1 MIYPSIRIE
10 GAILS
15 PDLLDRLEDLAG
27 QRPADF
33 DLEGAAKVKDEIARA
48 WADAQDYWR
57 IFQRK
62 LESVR
67 ADSPA
72 TTETRQQW
80 VLPLLGLLG
89 YQLDFQPKSAEA
101 NGKLYPLSHRVANRG
116 GTVVHVTG
124 YRDQAGLDRKAEQR
138 SGGLR
143 MSAHAMVQEYL
154 NLADELYGLV
164 TNGRVLRLLR
174 DSSRLIKLTYLEF
187 DLDRIFGDGLFADF
201 AILYRLLHATRL
213 PASRDEAAQSW
224 IERYHQDS
232 LDAGSRIRE
241 GLSKA
246 VEQAILGLANGFLQ
260 HRANDEL
267 RERVASGRLSA
278 EDFYKEVLRLI
289 YRLLFLMVIEER
301 GLVFPSGTAARHRE
315 IYEQFYSVMR
325 LRRMSERRHL
335 ADRRHADLWPALQSG
350 FRLFE
355 AGGPGPK
362 MGVPPLAG
370 DLFQPRAIDALMG
383 CTLGNDA
390 LLGALRTLNLYTH
403 PDNGQLI
410 RVNYGALNVEEFGS
424 VYEGLLE
431 YEPVILPDGG
441 QTTFA
446 FMQGDER
453 ANTGS
458 HYTPDELV
466 QPLIKHS
473 LDHLI
478 AERLKAKDPEAALLS
493 LRVADVACGSGH
505 ILLAAARRIGQELA
519 VVRTAEDQPSPLA
532 MRTAVRDVIRH
543 CIYGVD
549 LNPLAVELC
558 KVALW
563 LEAHVPGEPLSF
575 LDHHIKCGNAI
586 VGYVRREDIE
596 ADGVPD
602 EAFVTMPGDDKEVA
616 ALLRQR
622 NRAERNG
629 QTALKFDPGV
639 ERQLDEAL
647 RGWKGLD
654 ALPEHTPEQ
663 VDVKRKRFEVLSQSA
678 EALWMEQLAA
688 IPIAQF
694 YIPKVKNRPD
704 MHVTEE
710 HFRQYWKGER
720 KPQSQATAEA
730 WATALRKRCFHWF
743 LAFPD
748 VMNGGGFDCILGNP
762 PYLGGKKLNDAY
774 GSPFCEYVKWRFAPA
789 GLSDLVVYFLH
800 RFVHLLKPT
809 GITAFITTNSIKDGA
824 VREDGLDVVLS
835 RGCQLLMAVRGVRW
849 PGRANLVVS
858 LISLARGST
867 DLPRY
872 LDGRHVDFISS
883 LLEDTKDE
891 GPPQVLRQQSSRAY
905 MGSVLYGD
913 GFLITHAEAETLLR
927 MDPRNRDVV
936 LPIINGDEVNSHPI
950 QAPSRSAIC
959 FGELDEKRASEY
971 SGPFE
976 HLLSHVKAERSK
988 YGHKPGAGNRR
999 LADRWWLFGRYST
1012 DLYDGIRVKSRCFAA
1027 AVTTKHLA
1035 FSAFPTRQ
1043 LFTHALFVVDS
1054 ESWQHYSIL
1063 QSNFHETWA
1072 RKYSGALETRL
1083 RYSPSDC
1090 FETFPFPTDLW
1101 HTQSAVLTH
1110 VGERYHEH
1118 RAQLMRDL
1126 WLGLT
1131 DIYNLFH
1138 ARNLSPEHVAKVS
1151 KKPAEVAC
1159 AGFNG
1164 VLTLRRLHVALD
1176 NAVREAYGWADLNLG
1191 HEFVEVETLPEN
1203 DRVRYT
1209 ISPAARKEVLRRLL
1223 ALNHERARQ
1232 EAAQAQAPEKG
1243 KVKRA
1248 AAKRAVEATPS
1259 SAPGGVPTF
1268 ATVSAEV
1275 VALPDAAWAGAGGE
1289 LVTNDALAVAAV
1301 LKAFAAPTA
1310 TQHARLAAL
1319 LCAEPRLFA
1328 RLAPQPLAAQW
1339 HRLVGGEAA
1348 ALPSSVGS
1356 LAPAARTSFGVAV
1369 KTMRARGVLVEN
1381 MILDTWGPGPGLAVY
1396 DTSGWPEGRA
1406 RWVVSWLRSQEL
1418 GALLQALP
1426 AELASLVHEQAA

>member
-15 PDLLDRLEDLAG
+15 PDVLDRLDDLAG

-33 DLEGAAKVKDEIARA
+33 GLEGTAKVKDEIARA

-124 YRDQAGLDRKAEQR
+124 YRDPAGLDRKAEQR
-138 SGGLR
+138 SGALR

-187 DLDRIFGDGLFADF
+187 DLDRIFSDGLFADF
-201 AILYRLLHATRL
+201 AVLYRLLHATRL
-213 PASRDEAAQSW
+213 PANRDEVAQSW

-246 VEQAILGLANGFLQ
+246 VERAILGLANGFLQ
-260 HRANDEL
+260 HRANDDL

-315 IYEQFYSVMR
+315 VYEQFYSVMR

-335 ADRRHADLWPALQSG
+335 ADRRHADLWPALQAS

-390 LLGALRTLNLYTH
+390 LLGALRALNLYTH

-431 YEPVILPDGG
+431 YEPVILPDGA

-446 FMQGDER
+446 FKQGDER

-478 AERLKAKDPEAALLS
+478 AERLKAEDPEAALLS

-519 VVRTAEDQPSPLA
+519 VVRTGEDQPSPLA
-532 MRTAVRDVIRH
+532 MRTAVRDAIRH

-596 ADGVPD
+596 SRGVPD

-622 NRAERNG
+622 NKAERTG
-629 QTALKFDPGV
+629 QKALKFDPEV

-647 RGWKGLD
+647 KGWKGLD
-654 ALPEHTPEQ
+654 ALPEHTPAQAEA
-663 VDVKRKRFEVLSQSA
+663 KRQRFEVLSKSA

-688 IPIAQF
+688 VPIAQF
-694 YIPKVKNRPD
+694 YVPKVKNRPG
-704 MHVTEE
+704 MHVTEDE
-710 HFRQYWKGER
+710 FRSYWKGER

-730 WATALRKRCFHWF
+730 WAIAERKRFFHWF
-743 LAFPD
+743 LAFPE
-748 VMNGGGFDCILGNP
+748 VMTGGGFDCVLGNP
-762 PYLGGKKLNDAY
+762 PYLGGKKLSGTYGDGFLAY
-774 GSPFCEYVKWRFAPA
+774 LKWQFAPA
-789 GLSDLVVYFLH
+789 GGLSDLVVYFL
-800 RFVHLLKPT
+800 RRIASIVRDGGFYAL
-809 GITAFITTNSIKDGA
+809 ISTNTVSQGDSRQGGLG
-824 VREDGLDVVLS
+824 VLREAGHDIVFAKKS
-835 RGCQLLMAVRGVRW
+835 VRW
-849 PGRANLVVS
+849 PGAAALEVT
-858 LISLARGST
+858 LLA
-867 DLPRY
+867 LHF
-872 LDGRHVDFISS
+872 GRWTGKRVFGDRQVDSINT
-883 LLEDTKDE
+883 LLEPEEEQIPPSRLFENE
-891 GPPQVLRQQSSRAY
+891 GQSFI
-905 MGSVLYGD
+905 GSVLLGT
-913 GFLITHAEAETLLR
+913 GFLMTEAEAMALIRQDSRNSDVLQPYLSGADLNSDPLR
-927 MDPRNRDVV
+927 RPSRWAINFGARAIEEAGAYAGPFDIVDRAVRPQREKVKRDVYRLKWWQYAEKCENLYRAIKSKERV
-936 LPIINGDEVNSHPI
+936 LVVAQTSKTV
-950 QAPSRSAIC
+950 AFAFVPSSYVFSMMVVVFDDDTHSQFAVMQSSTHNVWAW
-959 FGELDEKRASEY
+959 KYAST
-971 SGPFE
+971 
-976 HLLSHVKAERSK
+976 L
-988 YGHKPGAGNRR
+988 
-999 LADRWWLFGRYST
+999 
-1012 DLYDGIRVKSRCFAA
+1012 KS
-1027 AVTTKHLA
+1027 
-1035 FSAFPTRQ
+1035 
-1043 LFTHALFVVDS
+1043 D
-1054 ESWQHYSIL
+1054 
-1063 QSNFHETWA
+1063 
-1072 RKYSGALETRL
+1072 L
-1083 RYSPSDC
+1083 RYVPTDIAQ
-1090 FETFPFPTDLW
+1090 TFPRPRSTERLEVVGLEY
-1101 HTQSAVLTH
+1101 HT
-1110 VGERYHEH
+1110 H
-1118 RAQLMRDL
+1118 RDRVMREL

-1138 ARNLSPEHVAKVS
+1138 ARDLSPELVAKVS
-1151 KKPAEVAC
+1151 KKPSEIAR
-1159 AGFNG
+1159 AGFDG
-1164 VLTLRRLHVALD
+1164 LLGLRRLHVALD
-1176 NAVREAYGWADLNLG
+1176 NAVRDAYGWTDLNLG
-1191 HEFVEVETLPEN
+1191 HDFVEVETLPEN
-1203 DRVRYT
+1203 DRARYT
-1209 ISPAARKEVLRRLL
+1209 ISPAARKEVLKRLL

-1243 KVKRA
+1243 KARRT
-1248 AAKRAVEATPS
+1248 AAKRAAEATPS
-1259 SAPGGVPTF
+1259 SAPVGVPSF
-1268 ATVSAEV
+1268 EIVSASV
-1275 VALPDAAWAGAGGE
+1275 AALPDAAWASAGGE
-1289 LVTNDALAVAAV
+1289 LATNDALALAAV

-1339 HRLVGGEAA
+1339 QRLVGSQAA
-1348 ALPSSVGS
+1348 ALPSGVSS

-1369 KTMRARGVLVEN
+1369 KTMRARGALVED
-1381 MILDTWGPGPGLAVY
+1381 MILDTWGPGPGLEVY

-1406 RWVVSWLRSQEL
+1406 RWVVSWLKSQDL
-1418 GALLQALP
+1418 GALLQGLP
-1426 AELASLVHEQAA
+1426 VELARFVNEQAA

>member
-15 PDLLDRLEDLAG
+15 PEVLDRLEDLAG
-27 QRPADF
+27 QRAADF
-33 DLEGAAKVKDEIARA
+33 GLEGTAKVKDEIARA

-67 ADSPA
+67 ADSLA

-101 NGKLYPLSHRVANRG
+101 NGKLYPLSHRVVNRG
-116 GTVVHVTG
+116 ATVVHVTG
-124 YRDQAGLDRKAEQR
+124 YRDPAGLDRKAEHR
-138 SGGLR
+138 SGALR

-187 DLDRIFGDGLFADF
+187 DLDRIFSDGLFADF
-201 AILYRLLHATRL
+201 AVLYRLLHATRL
-213 PASRDEAAQSW
+213 PANREEAAQSW

-232 LDAGSRIRE
+232 LEAGSRIRE

-246 VEQAILGLANGFLQ
+246 VEQAILGLANGFLK
-260 HRANDEL
+260 HKDNDDL
-267 RERVASGRLSA
+267 RQCVAEARLSA

-301 GLVFPSGTAARHRE
+301 GLIFPSGTAARHRE

-335 ADRRHADLWPALQSG
+335 ADRRHADLWPALQAT

-370 DLFQPRAIDALMG
+370 DLFRPIAIDSLVR

-390 LLGALRTLNLYTH
+390 LLGALRALNLYTH

-431 YEPVILPDGG
+431 YEPVILPDGA
-441 QTTFA
+441 QTSFA
-446 FMQGDER
+446 FKRGDER

-473 LDHLI
+473 LDYLI
-478 AERLKAKDPEAALLS
+478 VERLRAKDAEAALLS

-519 VVRTAEDQPSPLA
+519 IVRTGEDQPSPLA
-532 MRTAVRDVIRH
+532 MRTAVRDAIRH

-596 ADGVPD
+596 SRGVPD
-602 EAFVTMPGDDKEVA
+602 EAFVTMPGDDKDVA

-622 NRAERNG
+622 NRAERAG
-629 QTALKFDPGV
+629 QTALKFDPEV
-639 ERQLDEAL
+639 ERQLDEAMK
-647 RGWKGLD
+647 GWKGLEV
-654 ALPEHTPEQ
+654 LPEHTPEQ
-663 VDVKRKRFEVLSQSA
+663 VEEKRRRFEMLSTSA

-694 YIPKVKNRPD
+694 YIPKIKNRPG

-710 HFRQYWKGER
+710 EFRSYLKGVR
-720 KPQSQATAEA
+720 RPQSQATAEA
-730 WATALRKRCFHWF
+730 WATAERKRYFHWF

-748 VMNGGGFDCILGNP
+748 VIAAGGFDCLLGNP
-762 PYLGGKKLNDAY
+762 PYLGRGAIRASYGNSFCAY
-774 GSPFCEYVKWRFAPA
+774 VQWQFAPA
-789 GLSDLVVYFLH
+789 GVSDLVVYFVQRLQQ
-800 RFVHLLKPT
+800 LLKAD
-809 GITAFITTNSIKDGA
+809 GFASFITTNSIKDGEI
-824 VREDGLDVVLS
+824 RRDGLEVVMS
-835 RGCQLLMAVRGVRW
+835 RGATIVMAQRAIKW
-849 PGRANLVVS
+849 PGRANVFVS
-858 LISLARGST
+858 LLSLYQGSWQQ
-867 DLPRY
+867 PRI
-872 LDGRHVDFISS
+872 LDGTSVGEISAFLEAGALEVDPTQAAENLGRLHQGSI
-883 LLEDTKDE
+883 
-891 GPPQVLRQQSSRAY
+891 VL
-905 MGSVLYGD
+905 GD
-913 GFLITHAEAETLLR
+913 GFLLSRDEAAALLAEEPAARAIVRPILNGQELNSSPMQEPDRLVIDLGER
-927 MDPRNRDVV
+927 SIADARRFPRALARLEQLV
-936 LPIINGDEVNSHPI
+936 LPVRGRKGDPGTWWQFWRPRRELYASL
-950 QAPSRSAIC
+950 RS
-959 FGELDEKRASEY
+959 
-971 SGPFE
+971 
-976 HLLSHVKAERSK
+976 
-988 YGHKPGAGNRR
+988 
-999 LADRWWLFGRYST
+999 LA
-1012 DLYDGIRVKSRCFAA
+1012 RCFVAA
-1027 AVTTKHLA
+1027 RTTKHLN
-1035 FSAFPTRQ
+1035 FSASPTDRVFSDA
-1043 LFTHALFVVDS
+1043 LYVFTTDRWDHYAVV
-1054 ESWQHYSIL
+1054 
-1063 QSNFHETWA
+1063 QSTLHEVWA
-1072 RKYSGALETRL
+1072 RKYSGALKQDL
-1083 RYSPSDC
+1083 RYSPSNC
-1090 FETFPFPTDLW
+1090 FETFPFPADLW
-1101 HTQSAVLTH
+1101 QTASTTLAQ
-1110 VGERYHEH
+1110 VGEQYHEY
-1118 RAQLMRDL
+1118 RRRLMREL

-1131 DIYNLFH
+1131 AIYNLLH
-1138 ARNLSPEHVAKVS
+1138 ARDLSPDLVAKVS
-1151 KKPAEVAC
+1151 KKPTAVAR
-1159 AGFNG
+1159 AGFDG
-1164 VLTLRRLHVALD
+1164 LLELRRLHVALD
-1176 NAVREAYGWADLNLG
+1176 NAVLGAYGWTDLNLG
-1191 HEFVEVETLPEN
+1191 HDFVEVESLPEN

-1209 ISPAARKEVLRRLL
+1209 ISPAARKEILKRML
-1223 ALNHERARQ
+1223 ALNHEHARQ
-1232 EAAQAQAPEKG
+1232 EAAQAPAKG
-1243 KVKRA
+1243 KMKRTTTKRA
-1248 AAKRAVEATPS
+1248 ADVTPP
-1259 SAPGGVPTF
+1259 SAPIGVPPF

-1275 VALPDAAWAGAGGE
+1275 AGLPDAAWASASADPA
-1289 LVTNDALAVAAV
+1289 TNDALALAAV
-1301 LKAFAAPTA
+1301 LKAFAVPAA
-1310 TQHARLAAL
+1310 TQHTRLAAL
-1319 LCAEPRLFA
+1319 LCVEPRLFA

-1339 HRLVGGEAA
+1339 QRLNGSQAA
-1348 ALPSSVGS
+1348 ALPQGVSA
-1356 LAPAARTSFGVAV
+1356 LAPAARTSFGVAM
-1369 KTMRARGVLVEN
+1369 KTMRARGVLVED
-1381 MILDTWGPGPGLAVY
+1381 MIFDTWGPGPGLDVY
-1396 DTSGWPEGRA
+1396 DTSGWADGRA
-1406 RWVVSWLRSQEL
+1406 RWVVSWLKSQDL
-1418 GALLQALP
+1418 DALLQGLP
-1426 AELASLVHEQAA
+1426 AELARFVDEQAA

>member
-15 PDLLDRLEDLAG
+15 PEVLDRLDDLAG

-33 DLEGAAKVKDEIARA
+33 GLEGTAKVKDEIARA

-67 ADSPA
+67 TDSPA

-124 YRDQAGLDRKAEQR
+124 YRDPAGLDRKAEQR
-138 SGGLR
+138 SGALR

-187 DLDRIFGDGLFADF
+187 DLERIFSDGLFADF
-201 AILYRLLHATRL
+201 AVLYRLLHATRL
-213 PASRDEAAQSW
+213 PANRDEAAQSW

-246 VEQAILGLANGFLQ
+246 VERAILGLANGFLQ
-260 HRANDEL
+260 HRANDDL
-267 RERVASGRLSA
+267 RDRVASGRLSA

-335 ADRRHADLWPALQSG
+335 AVRRHADLWPALQAS

-355 AGGPGPK
+355 AGGPGTK

-390 LLGALRTLNLYTH
+390 LLGALRALNLYTH

-431 YEPVILPDGG
+431 YEPVILPDGA
-441 QTTFA
+441 QTAFA
-446 FMQGDER
+446 FKQGDER

-478 AERLKAKDPEAALLS
+478 ADRLNAKDPEAALLS

-519 VVRTAEDQPSPLA
+519 VVRTGEDQPSPLA

-596 ADGVPD
+596 ARGVPD

-622 NRAERNG
+622 NKAERSG
-629 QTALKFDPGV
+629 QTALKFDPEV
-639 ERQLDEAL
+639 ERRLDQAL
-647 RGWKGLD
+647 KGWSGLD

-663 VDVKRKRFEVLSQSA
+663 VEAKRQRFEVLSGSA

-694 YIPKVKNRPD
+694 YIPKVKNRQG

-710 HFRQYWKGER
+710 EFRSYWQGGR

-730 WATALRKRCFHWF
+730 WSWAVRKRFFHWF
-743 LAFPD
+743 LAFPG
-748 VMNGGGFDCILGNP
+748 VMSRGGFDCILGNP
-762 PYLGGKKLNDAY
+762 PYLGGKKLNEAY
-774 GSPFCEYVKWRFAPA
+774 GLQFCEYVKWKFAPA

-800 RFVHLLKPT
+800 RFVQLLKPT
-809 GITAFITTNSIKDGA
+809 GISAFITTNSIKDGA

-858 LISLARGST
+858 LLSLTRSSS

-872 LDGRHVDFISS
+872 LDGRRVEYISA
-883 LLEDTKDE
+883 LLEDTKDV
-891 GPPQVLRQQSSRAY
+891 GPPHLLQEQASRAY

-913 GFLITHAEAETLLR
+913 GFLLTHAEAQELLSL
-927 MDPRNRDVV
+927 DQKNHEVV
-936 LPIINGDEVNSHPI
+936 MPIINGDEVNSHPE
-950 QAPSRSAIC
+950 QAPGRSAIC
-959 FGELDEKRASEY
+959 FRDWDEERASNY
-971 SGPFE
+971 VAPFDR
-976 HLLSHVKAERSK
+976 LLVHAKPDRMK
-988 YGHKPGAGNRR
+988 YGDKPGAGNKR

-1012 DLYDGIRVKSRCFAA
+1012 DLYDGIRVKPRCFAA

-1054 ESWQHYSIL
+1054 DQWHHFATL
-1063 QSNFHETWA
+1063 QSTFHEIWA

-1090 FETFPFPTDLW
+1090 FETFPFPRDFWQIASPALA
-1101 HTQSAVLTH
+1101 QA
-1110 VGERYHEH
+1110 GERYHEH
-1118 RAQLMRDL
+1118 RRRLMHGL

-1138 ARNLSPEHVAKVS
+1138 ARDLSLELVTKVS
-1151 KKPAEVAC
+1151 KKPADVAR
-1159 AGFNG
+1159 AGFDG
-1164 VLTLRRLHVALD
+1164 LLELRRLHIALD
-1176 NAVREAYGWADLNLG
+1176 NAVLDAYGWTDLNLG
-1191 HEFVEVETLPEN
+1191 HDFVEVETLPES

-1223 ALNHERARQ
+1223 TLNHERARH
-1232 EAAQAQAPEKG
+1232 EAAQAPEMG
-1243 KVKRA
+1243 KAKRTVAKRSA
-1248 AAKRAVEATPS
+1248 AAKSPS
-1259 SAPGGVPTF
+1259 AAPVGVPAF
-1268 ATVSAEV
+1268 ASMSAELA
-1275 VALPDAAWAGAGGE
+1275 ALPDAAWACGGGE
-1289 LVTNDALAVAAV
+1289 PVSHDALALAAV
-1301 LKAFAAPTA
+1301 LNAFAVPVA
-1310 TQHARLAAL
+1310 TQHVRLAAL

-1328 RLAPQPLAAQW
+1328 RLAPQPLVAQW
-1339 HRLVGGEAA
+1339 QRLVGNEAA
-1348 ALPSSVGS
+1348 ALPSGVSS
-1356 LAPAARTSFGVAV
+1356 LVPAARTSFGVAV
-1369 KTMRARGVLVEN
+1369 KTMRARGSLVEN
-1381 MILDTWGPGPGLAVY
+1381 LILDTWGPGPGLDAY

-1406 RWVVSWLRSQEL
+1406 RWVVGWLKAQDLS
-1418 GALLQALP
+1418 ALIQGLP
-1426 AELASLVHEQAA
+1426 VELASFVNEQAA

>member
-15 PDLLDRLEDLAG
+15 PDILDRLDDLAG
-27 QRPADF
+27 QRPVDF
-33 DLEGAAKVKDEIARA
+33 GLDGTAKVKDEIARA

-124 YRDQAGLDRKAEQR
+124 YRDPAGLDRKAEQR
-138 SGGLR
+138 SGALR

-187 DLDRIFGDGLFADF
+187 DLDRIFSDGLFADF
-201 AILYRLLHATRL
+201 AVLYRLLHATRL
-213 PASRDEAAQSW
+213 PANRDEAAQSW

-232 LDAGSRIRE
+232 LDAGSRIRD

-246 VEQAILGLANGFLQ
+246 VEHAIKSLGNGFLQ
-260 HRANDEL
+260 HKANDDL
-267 RERVASGRLSA
+267 RQQVESGRLSA
-278 EDFYKEVLRLI
+278 EDFYKHLLRLI

-301 GLVFPSGTAARHRE
+301 GLVFPSGVQAKHRE
-315 IYEQFYSVMR
+315 IYEQFYSLMR
-325 LRRMSERRHL
+325 LRRMSEKRHL
-335 ADRRHADLWPALQSG
+335 ADRRHADLWPALLAT

-355 AGGPGPK
+355 AGGPGAK

-370 DLFQPRAIDALMG
+370 DLFSPPAIGILSRCM
-383 CTLGNDA
+383 LGNDV
-390 LLGALRTLNLYTH
+390 LLGALRALNLYTH

-431 YEPVILPDGG
+431 YEPVILPDGA

-446 FMQGDER
+446 FKQGDER

-519 VVRTAEDQPSPLA
+519 VVRTGEDQPSPLA

-596 ADGVPD
+596 ARGVPD
-602 EAFVTMPGDDKEVA
+602 EAFATMPGDDKEIAA
-616 ALLRQR
+616 ALRKR
-622 NRAERNG
+622 NKDERAG
-629 QTALKFDPGV
+629 QTKLKFDPEV

-647 RGWKGLD
+647 KGWKGLD

-663 VDVKRKRFEVLSQSA
+663 VEAKRQRFELLSKSA

-694 YIPKVKNRPD
+694 YIPKIKNRPGT
-704 MHVTEE
+704 HVTEE
-710 HFRQYWKGER
+710 EFRSYWRGER

-730 WATALRKRCFHWF
+730 WAISERKRFFHWF

-748 VMNGGGFDCILGNP
+748 VFAAGGFDCILGNP
-762 PYLGGKKLNDAY
+762 PYLGGKKIRDAY
-774 GSPFCEYVKWRFAPA
+774 GDRFCNLITWLFHPL
-789 GLSDLVVYFLH
+789 GLSDLVVFFLH
-800 RFVHLLKPT
+800 RFFGLLKGD
-809 GITAFITTNSIKDGA
+809 GIAAFITTNSIKDGN
-824 VREDGLDVVLS
+824 VREDGLERLVAAGGS
-835 RGCQLLMAVRGVRW
+835 ILMAVRSTRW
-849 PGRANLVVS
+849 PGRASLFVS
-858 LISLARGST
+858 LLSMSKSGFNG
-867 DLPRY
+867 PRV
-872 LDGRHVDFISS
+872 LDGRPVTHISA
-883 LLEDTKDE
+883 LLEDSADQ
-891 GPPQVLRQQSSRAY
+891 GAPAVLRSQEDRGY
-905 MGSVLYGD
+905 IGSVLYAD
-913 GFLITHAEAETLLR
+913 AFFVDHATRER
-927 MDPRNRDVV
+927 MIKADSRNADVV
-936 LPIINGDEVNSHPI
+936 RPILNGEDANSSPE
-950 QAPSRSAIC
+950 QQPSRSVVC
-959 FGELDEKRASEY
+959 FRDFDITRAQKYRE
-971 SGPFE
+971 PFAYA
-976 HLLSHVKAERSK
+976 AENIRIERQK
-988 YGHKPGAGNRR
+988 YADRLGSQNKR
-999 LADRWWLFGRYST
+999 LAERWWLFGRYSAQM
-1012 DLYDGIRVKSRCFAA
+1012 YSAIESRPRCFAA
-1027 AVTTKHLA
+1027 AITTKHLA
-1035 FSAFPTRQ
+1035 FSAYPTRQ
-1043 LFTHALFVVDS
+1043 IFTHALFIVDTDRW
-1054 ESWQHYSIL
+1054 EHFAVL
-1063 QSNFHETWA
+1063 QSTHHEVWA

-1090 FETFPFPTDLW
+1090 FGTFPLPGDLW
-1101 HTQSAVLTH
+1101 IDGSASLEDA
-1110 VGERYHEH
+1110 GEKYHEH
-1118 RAQLMRDL
+1118 RRGLMRDL

-1138 ARNLSPEHVAKVS
+1138 ARDLTPELVAKVS
-1151 KKPAEVAC
+1151 KKPADVAR
-1159 AGFNG
+1159 AGCEG
-1164 VLTLRRLHVALD
+1164 LLELRRLHVALD
-1176 NAVREAYGWADLNLG
+1176 NAVRDAYGWTDLNLG
-1191 HEFVEVETLPEN
+1191 HDFVEVETLPEN

-1209 ISPAARKEVLRRLL
+1209 ISPAARKEVLKRLL
-1223 ALNHERARQ
+1223 ALNHQRAK
-1232 EAAQAQAPEKG
+1232 EEKETAPLEKPKAKG
-1243 KVKRA
+1243 KRKA
-1248 AAKRAVEATPS
+1248 TEAS
-1259 SAPGGVPTF
+1259 
-1268 ATVSAEV
+1268 
-1275 VALPDAAWAGAGGE
+1275 PD
-1289 LVTNDALAVAAV
+1289 
-1301 LKAFAAPTA
+1301 
-1310 TQHARLAAL
+1310 
-1319 LCAEPRLFA
+1319 EPQLF
-1328 RLAPQPLAAQW
+1328 
-1339 HRLVGGEAA
+1339 
-1348 ALPSSVGS
+1348 
-1356 LAPAARTSFGVAV
+1356 
-1369 KTMRARGVLVEN
+1369 
-1381 MILDTWGPGPGLAVY
+1381 
-1396 DTSGWPEGRA
+1396 
-1406 RWVVSWLRSQEL
+1406 
-1418 GALLQALP
+1418 
-1426 AELASLVHEQAA
+1426 

>member
-15 PDLLDRLEDLAG
+15 PDILDRLDDLAG
-27 QRPADF
+27 QRPVDF
-33 DLEGAAKVKDEIARA
+33 GLEGTAKVKDEIARA

-67 ADSPA
+67 PDSPA

-101 NGKLYPLSHRVANRG
+101 NGKLYPLSHRITNRG
-116 GTVVHVTG
+116 GTVVHVIG
-124 YRDQAGLDRKAEQR
+124 YRDPAGLDRKAEQR
-138 SGGLR
+138 SGAMR

-154 NLADELYGLV
+154 NLADELYGVV

-187 DLDRIFGDGLFADF
+187 DLDRIFSDGLFADF
-201 AILYRLLHATRL
+201 AVLYRLLHATRL
-213 PASRDEAAQSW
+213 PANRDEAAQSW

-246 VEQAILGLANGFLQ
+246 VEHALLSLANGFLQ
-260 HRANDEL
+260 HKANDDL
-267 RERVASGRLSA
+267 RQQVESGRLSA
-278 EDFYKEVLRLI
+278 EDFYKHLLRLI

-301 GLVFPSGTAARHRE
+301 GLVFPSNVQAKHRE
-315 IYEQFYSVMR
+315 IYEQFYSLMR
-325 LRRMSERRHL
+325 LRRMSEKRHL
-335 ADRRHADLWPALQSG
+335 ADRRYVDLWPALLAT

-355 AGGPGPK
+355 AGGPGAR

-370 DLFQPRAIDALMG
+370 DLFSSPAIGILAG
-383 CTLGNDA
+383 CTLGNDV
-390 LLGALRTLNLYTH
+390 LLGALRALNLYSH

-431 YEPVILPDGG
+431 YEPVILPDGA

-446 FMQGDER
+446 FKQGDER

-505 ILLAAARRIGQELA
+505 ILLAASRRIGQELA
-519 VVRTAEDQPSPLA
+519 IVRTGEDQPSPLA

-543 CIYGVD
+543 CIFGVD

-596 ADGVPD
+596 SRGVPD
-602 EAFVTMPGDDKEVA
+602 EAFVTMPGDDKEIAA
-616 ALLRQR
+616 ALRKR
-622 NRAERNG
+622 NKDERAG
-629 QTALKFDPGV
+629 QTKLKFNPEV

-647 RGWKGLD
+647 QGWKGLD

-663 VDVKRKRFEVLSQSA
+663 VEAKRQRFEVLSKSA

-694 YIPKVKNRPD
+694 YIPKEKNRPG

-710 HFRQYWKGER
+710 EFRTYWKGQR
-720 KPQSQATAEA
+720 KPQGQATAEA
-730 WATALRKRCFHWF
+730 WALAERKRFFHWF
-743 LAFPD
+743 LSFPE

-762 PYLGGKKLNDAY
+762 PYLGGQDLSGSY
-774 GSPFCEYVKWRFAPA
+774 GHAFCYYTKWEYAPA
-789 GLSDLVVYFLH
+789 GLSDLVVFFVRRLFSLLRPGGFMSFL
-800 RFVHLLKPT
+800 
-809 GITAFITTNSIKDGA
+809 TTNSIKDGDVRRDGLETLLQDGGQINHA
-824 VREDGLDVVLS
+824 VR
-835 RGCQLLMAVRGVRW
+835 AIKW
-849 PGRANLVVS
+849 PGRAKLVVS
-858 LISLARGST
+858 AVTLHKGSWDEARV
-867 DLPRY
+867 
-872 LDGRHVDFISS
+872 LDGQVVETINAF
-883 LLEDTKDE
+883 LEDSADLGEPKDLAANAAKVF
-891 GPPQVLRQQSSRAY
+891 Q
-905 MGSVLYGD
+905 GSIYLGD
-913 GFLITHAEAETLLR
+913 GFLLEHAEAERLR
-927 MDPRNRDVV
+927 RADPRNSDV
-936 LPIINGDEVNSHPI
+936 LFPLINGQELNSGPEQKPGRTIINFFDWPVDRAKGYIEPF
-950 QAPSRSAIC
+950 AIVESLVKPVRATQNRERNRDIWWVYAEHRPGLTRALQPVESC
-959 FGELDEKRASEY
+959 F
-971 SGPFE
+971 
-976 HLLSHVKAERSK
+976 
-988 YGHKPGAGNRR
+988 
-999 LADRWWLFGRYST
+999 
-1012 DLYDGIRVKSRCFAA
+1012 IAA
-1027 AVTTKHLA
+1027 ATTKYLN
-1035 FSAFPTRQ
+1035 FSISPTRRI
-1043 LFTHALFVVDS
+1043 FTHALYVFATDR
-1054 ESWQHYSIL
+1054 WDHYAAV
-1063 QSNFHETWA
+1063 QSTLHEVWA

-1090 FETFPFPTDLW
+1090 FETFPLPSDLW
-1101 HTQSAVLTH
+1101 QAASPPLVQA
-1110 VGERYHEH
+1110 GERYHEH
-1118 RAQLMRDL
+1118 RRRLMREL

-1138 ARNLSPEHVAKVS
+1138 ARDLSHELVAKVS
-1151 KKPAEVAC
+1151 KKPAEVAR
-1159 AGFNG
+1159 AGFDG
-1164 VLTLRRLHVALD
+1164 LLELRRLHVALD
-1176 NAVREAYGWADLNLG
+1176 NAVRDAYGWTDLNLDHG
-1191 HEFVEVETLPEN
+1191 YVEVETLPEN

-1209 ISPAARKEVLRRLL
+1209 ISPAARKEVLKRLL
-1223 ALNHERARQ
+1223 ALNHQRAKE
-1232 EAAQAQAPEKG
+1232 EAAK
-1243 KVKRA
+1243 
-1248 AAKRAVEATPS
+1248 
-1259 SAPGGVPTF
+1259 
-1268 ATVSAEV
+1268 
-1275 VALPDAAWAGAGGE
+1275 
-1289 LVTNDALAVAAV
+1289 
-1301 LKAFAAPTA
+1301 
-1310 TQHARLAAL
+1310 
-1319 LCAEPRLFA
+1319 
-1328 RLAPQPLAAQW
+1328 
-1339 HRLVGGEAA
+1339 
-1348 ALPSSVGS
+1348 
-1356 LAPAARTSFGVAV
+1356 APATKAKGGKKASS
-1369 KTMRARGVLVEN
+1369 KTDPHQPNL
-1381 MILDTWGPGPGLAVY
+1381 I
-1396 DTSGWPEGRA
+1396 
-1406 RWVVSWLRSQEL
+1406 
-1418 GALLQALP
+1418 
-1426 AELASLVHEQAA
+1426 

>member
-15 PDLLDRLEDLAG
+15 PDVLDRLDDLAG

-33 DLEGAAKVKDEIARA
+33 GLEGTAKVKDEIARA

-124 YRDQAGLDRKAEQR
+124 YRDPAGLDRKAEQR
-138 SGGLR
+138 SGALR

-187 DLDRIFGDGLFADF
+187 DLDRIFSDGLFADF
-201 AILYRLLHATRL
+201 AVLYRLLHATRL
-213 PASRDEAAQSW
+213 PANRDEAAQSW

-246 VEQAILGLANGFLQ
+246 VEHAIKSLANGFLQ
-260 HRANDEL
+260 HKTNDDL
-267 RERVASGRLSA
+267 RQQVESGRLTA
-278 EDFYKEVLRLI
+278 EDFYKHLLRLI

-301 GLVFPSGTAARHRE
+301 GLVFPSSVQAKHRE
-315 IYEQFYSVMR
+315 IYEQFYSLMR
-325 LRRMSERRHL
+325 LRRMSEKRHL
-335 ADRRHADLWPALQSG
+335 ADRRHADLWPALLAT

-355 AGGPGPK
+355 AGGPGAK

-370 DLFQPRAIDALMG
+370 DLFSPPAIGILAR
-383 CTLGNDA
+383 CTLGNDV
-390 LLGALRTLNLYTH
+390 LLGALRALNLYTH

-431 YEPVILPDGG
+431 YEPVILPDGA
-441 QTTFA
+441 QTTLA
-446 FMQGDER
+446 FKQGDER

-519 VVRTAEDQPSPLA
+519 VVRTGEDQPSPLA

-586 VGYVRREDIE
+586 VGYVRREDIV
-596 ADGVPD
+596 ARGVPE
-602 EAFVTMPGDDKEVA
+602 EAFVTMPEDDREVA

-622 NRAERNG
+622 NKAERAG
-629 QTALKFDPGV
+629 QKALNFDPEV
-639 ERQLDEAL
+639 RRQLDEAL
-647 RGWKGLD
+647 KGWKGLEI
-654 ALPEHTPEQ
+654 LPEHTPEQ
-663 VDVKRKRFEVLSQSA
+663 VEVKRQRFETLSSST
-678 EALWMEQLAA
+678 EALWMQQLAS

-694 YIPKVKNRPD
+694 YIPKVKNRPG

-710 HFRQYWKGER
+710 EFRSYLKGER
-720 KPQSQATAEA
+720 RPQTIATAEA
-730 WATALRKRCFHWF
+730 WAVAERKRVFHWF
-743 LAFPD
+743 LEFPD
-748 VMNGGGFDCILGNP
+748 ILANGGFDCILGNP
-762 PYLGGKKLNDAY
+762 PYLGGQKLSGAF
-774 GSPFCEYVKWRFAPA
+774 GHPFCEYVKWCFDPA
-789 GLSDLVVYFLH
+789 GLSNLVVFFVRRIFELLSGNGVAAFL
-800 RFVHLLKPT
+800 
-809 GITAFITTNSIKDGA
+809 TTSTIRDGDVRRDSLEYIEKSGGRIIFATRSI
-824 VREDGLDVVLS
+824 
-835 RGCQLLMAVRGVRW
+835 RW
-849 PGRANLVVS
+849 PGPANVVVS
-858 LISLARGST
+858 QISVSKTEWRGQYWLDGKPVDRIS
-867 DLPRY
+867 PY
-872 LDGRHVDFISS
+872 LDVAAGEGEPQKLSS
-883 LLEDTKDE
+883 NKRKIFQGVIYL
-891 GPPQVLRQQSSRAY
+891 
-905 MGSVLYGD
+905 GD
-913 GFLITHAEAETLLR
+913 GFVLNASERTEIIQSDLRSQDVIFPLINTSDVNTRPTREPAKWIISFANRSLEDSSKYTAA
-927 MDPRNRDVV
+927 MDRVRELV
-936 LPIINGDEVNSHPI
+936 LPVRLKDN
-950 QAPSRSAIC
+950 R
-959 FGELDEKRASEY
+959 ELY
-971 SGPFE
+971 
-976 HLLSHVKAERSK
+976 
-988 YGHKPGAGNRR
+988 RR
-999 LADRWWLFGRYST
+999 NWWLFAEARRNLT
-1012 DLYDGIRVKSRCFAA
+1012 EALATVDRCFVAA
-1027 AVTTKHLA
+1027 RSSKYLC
-1035 FSAFPTRQ
+1035 FSAYPSSYI
-1043 LFTHALFVVDS
+1043 FTDVLILADQ
-1054 ESWQHYSIL
+1054 SWGMFSVM
-1063 QSNFHETWA
+1063 QSTLHEVWA
-1072 RKYSGALETRL
+1072 RRYSGAKGESGI
-1083 RYSPSDC
+1083 RYSNTDC
-1090 FETFPFPTDLW
+1090 FENFSFPVTESP
-1101 HTQSAVLTH
+1101 SRAVLAV
-1110 VGERYHEH
+1110 VGQEYHEQ
-1118 RAQLMRDL
+1118 REQLMSDL

-1138 ARNLSPEHVAKVS
+1138 ARYLDPELVAKVS
-1151 KKPAEVAC
+1151 KKPTDVAR
-1159 AGFNG
+1159 AGFDG
-1164 VLTLRRLHVALD
+1164 LLALRRLHVALD
-1176 NAVREAYGWADLNLG
+1176 NAVRDAYGWNDLNLG
-1191 HEFVEVETLPEN
+1191 HDFVEVETLPEN

-1209 ISPAARKEVLRRLL
+1209 ISPSARKEVLKRLL
-1223 ALNHERARQ
+1223 ALNHQRAKE
-1232 EAAQAQAPEKG
+1232 EAAKVPPAKAKG
-1243 KVKRA
+1243 SRKSTTKA
-1248 AAKRAVEATPS
+1248 DPNQ
-1259 SAPGGVPTF
+1259 
-1268 ATVSAEV
+1268 
-1275 VALPDAAWAGAGGE
+1275 PD
-1289 LVTNDALAVAAV
+1289 L
-1301 LKAFAAPTA
+1301 
-1310 TQHARLAAL
+1310 
-1319 LCAEPRLFA
+1319 
-1328 RLAPQPLAAQW
+1328 
-1339 HRLVGGEAA
+1339 
-1348 ALPSSVGS
+1348 
-1356 LAPAARTSFGVAV
+1356 
-1369 KTMRARGVLVEN
+1369 
-1381 MILDTWGPGPGLAVY
+1381 I
-1396 DTSGWPEGRA
+1396 
-1406 RWVVSWLRSQEL
+1406 
-1418 GALLQALP
+1418 
-1426 AELASLVHEQAA
+1426 